1 MELDLFDRGVD
12 YRDFYR
18 PRGGRSRLTLRRLL
32 LLVEGMD
39 VFDSRFWAE
48 VNGIDFVPADVR
60 IQADTFG
67 LFAEKPHPMKTWR
80 EDMRREREKAA
91 KKLAIER
98 AMKRRARLLSG

>member
-18 PRGGRSRLTLRRLL
+18 PGGGESRLTLRRLL

-48 VNGIDFVPADVR
+48 VNEFDFVAANVR
-60 IQADTFG
+60 IQSDIFGMFAD
-67 LFAEKPHPMKTWR
+67 KPHPMRTWR
-80 EDMRREREKAA
+80 DDMRREREKAA
-91 KKLAIER
+91 KKRAIER
-98 AMKRRARLLSG
+98 AMKERARRLNS

>member
-48 VNGIDFVPADVR
+48 VNGIDFVPLGVR
-60 IQADTFG
+60 VQADTFG
-67 LFAEKPHPMKTWR
+67 LFAEKPHPVKTWR
-80 EDMRREREKAA
+80 EDMRLEREKAA
-91 KKLAIER
+91 KKRAIER